1 MKRGAI
7 GKKILLERCEGGWGW
22 GVSSGEG
29 RGDSRLGPP
38 SLDQGGPQQI
48 RDLSKAPYRVVITPR
63 ETEKI
68 PTLGCK
74 RKGAFA
80 VITRKEKG

>member
-1 MKRGAI
+1 M
-7 GKKILLERCEGGWGW
+7 
-22 GVSSGEG
+22 
-29 RGDSRLGPP
+29 
-38 SLDQGGPQQI
+38 DQGGPQQI